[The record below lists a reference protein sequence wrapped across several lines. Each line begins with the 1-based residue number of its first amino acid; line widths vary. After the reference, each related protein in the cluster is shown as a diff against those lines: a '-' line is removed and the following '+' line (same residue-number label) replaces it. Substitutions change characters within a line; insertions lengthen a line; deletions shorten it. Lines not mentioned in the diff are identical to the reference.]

1 MKQLT
6 LLCAM
11 ALLSFMACQKENAST
26 TPIINTENY
35 FPMKVGNYWIYVN
48 SEVSSDGVETVLEGQ
63 DSVFIEKDTVI
74 NSKLY
79 YKFMTYYSKSK
90 NYYQGSLL
98 RDSSQNIL
106 NEKGKLVFSAQNF
119 TDTIEVDRS
128 KNSLEMFKSKYVK
141 LEKED
146 NVKSSSGIHNC
157 VDVRLTAIL
166 KQPAADGDT
175 VRYSHN
181 YYANNVGPLQ
191 KTCGY
196 VSTRA
201 YTKRDLLRY
210 KVQ

>member
-26 TPIINTENY
+26 TPITADNY
-35 FPMKVGNYWIYVN
+35 FPLKVGNYWIYVN

-74 NSKLY
+74 NGKLY
-79 YKFMTYYSKSK
+79 YKFMNYSSKNK
-90 NYYQGSLL
+90 NYYSGGFL

-106 NEKGKLVFSAQNF
+106 NERGKIFLSAPNF
-119 TDTIEVDRS
+119 KDTFEVDRS
-128 KNSLEMFKSKYVK
+128 QTSLELFKSKYVK
-141 LEKED
+141 MEKED
-146 NVKSSSGIHNC
+146 NVKSSSGVYNC

-166 KQPAADGDT
+166 KQPASDGDT

-181 YYANNVGPLQ
+181 YYANNVGSLQ

-201 YTKRDLLRY
+201 YTKRDLIRY